1 MIKRLKKFVAIA
13 TLMASIMMV
22 AAPSPA
28 YALTADELAEQIA
41 TLQAQLAALTAQL
54 GELEGDEEEAAV
66 VVEGCDI
73 SSFDRNLKEGMSGDD
88 VKCLQIVLNSDTDT
102 VLGDEG
108 AGSPGNE
115 TSYFGPITKAGVI
128 KFQEKYADEVLASWG
143 LTAGTGFVGSTS
155 RTKLDEL
162 LTGGAGEAAE
172 EEEEEAAEEGEQVV
186 IPTSGIAV
194 SLSANTPVATT
205 IAGGSTNVA
214 FAKINFTAAEDSV
227 ISSIAIK
234 RTGLAYNADI
244 TAVRLWEGSVQ
255 VGGTQALN
263 STTYK
268 ATFGGLNWSVPAGTT
283 KTLTVTAD
291 MQTITGGGTAGN
303 TPILGIFAA
312 TDVVADKTV
321 SGTFPIVG
329 KSMTLAGI
337 SVGYLDVDLRAIPA
351 NRNPLSGSVDQEMA
365 SWTFTASSTEGFS
378 VTSIKFTQIGSAG
391 NTDVSNLK
399 IKVLGEQVGTA
410 VASLA
415 ADSTVTFDLSASP
428 IIINSGAS
436 KVIYLYCDVAAGI
449 VTSRTVQFE
458 IGEATH
464 VTAFGSNSAGAVTI
478 TKTAGTHDAYTTQ
491 QSVAQTVSQ
500 SSGMT
505 VTMNGATN
513 PSAKAFVNG
522 TSGQLI
528 SAFRFS
534 AGSEEDLRVARLRLS
549 LGGTNAGAV
558 DLSNVILYKYDE
570 ATAEETQIDSA
581 TNFVGS
587 LATWGADSTGL
598 DTGIFDVPK
607 SSHVVVHVR
616 ADISSSADYTTL
628 GIYVNE
634 VKVDGIMSQGNLT
647 STLITIGAVD
657 GLADVTNHTTNASVG
672 TIVMTASPSTPAATS
687 IVPGTTDHHFLSV
700 DFTPSGEDIILSSL
714 TVNLYQSI
722 IATKTVASSGDFVN
736 VKLWDGDTQLGTTN
750 SSPVTTA
757 TFSFNLVLT
766 KDITKTLKV
775 TADIPSDTVSA
786 SRWSGS
792 DYGSIGMDA
801 DLYATGVYS
810 GTVLTDPSSDAD
822 GKDMLALAEVL
833 TVNFQTVSPATKI
846 LNESGA
852 LLARVLLTANTAG
865 DIRVSSMRF
874 AADTNG
880 TLTNTGTTDVSGYVG
895 TLKLY
900 DGSTQ
905 VGTVKSGFAGYVSG
919 SADAYVQFTGLSIT
933 IPKGTQK
940 VIDLKGNVLVGGSVT
955 INIGMVDI
963 TGTTSNIVGTGL
975 SSNATVYGA
984 GSDAA
989 DSGQLTLSNSG
1000 SLTVDVGSDTP
1011 VSAHLAIGANGVSD
1025 VVFSKFKFAAVNEPV
1040 VLEALTVTLE
1050 AGTNEVPDIAAIH
1063 LYNGST
1069 EVSTAGYLTGTNA
1082 ATAVEHTFYMSGLTV
1097 PKDDSITLTLKADLN
1112 GTSTGATSKHTPRFY
1127 LVDVTGAADLTIAD
1141 LKATGA
1147 SSGATVTSSAGT
1159 SAPETVGNF
1168 GEMTLLRTK
1177 PVFSASAPA
1186 QLTLN
1191 PLSSVKVL
1199 TYTVSADVG
1208 GDVIFAADNTT
1219 FTVSGVQGGG
1229 ATDDDIITV
1238 KRADNNATVGTKTAS
1253 NGLDAGATIAVPMT
1267 DTIAAGTSRTYNVY
1281 CDLQDY
1287 GANGDT
1293 FQLSIE
1299 DTTGHVIWDDGTTAG
1314 ANVSDA
1320 LMDGL
1325 PVAGNAFVNPS

>member
-1 MIKRLKKFVAIA
+1 MTKRLKKFVAIA
-13 TLMASIMMV
+13 TLMASFMMIS
-22 AAPSPA
+22 SPVD
-28 YALTADELAEQIA
+28 ALTADELAEQIA
-41 TLQAQLAALTAQL
+41 TLQAQLLVLTAQL

-73 SSFDRNLKEGMSGDD
+73 SSFDRNLKQGMSGDD
-88 VKCLQIVLNSDTDT
+88 VKCLQIVLNSDPDT

-155 RTKLDEL
+155 RAKLDEL
-162 LTGGAGEAAE
+162 LTGGAGEVADD
-172 EEEEEAAEEGEQVV
+172 EEEADEEGEQVV

-194 SLSANTPVATT
+194 SLSVNTPVATT
-205 IAGGSTNVA
+205 VAGGAGNVP
-214 FAKINFTAAEDSV
+214 FTKINFSAAEDSV

-303 TPILGIFAA
+303 NPILGIAAA

-329 KSMTLAGI
+329 KAMTLAGI
-337 SVGYLDVDLRAIPA
+337 SVGYLDVDARLIPA
-351 NRNPLSGSVDQEMA
+351 NRSPLSGSVDQEMA
-365 SWTFTASSTEGFS
+365 SWTFTASATEGFS
-378 VTSIKFTQIGSAG
+378 VTNIKFTQIGSAG
-391 NTDVSNLK
+391 NVDVSNLK
-399 IKVLGEQVGTA
+399 VKVLGAQVGAT
-410 VASLA
+410 VNSLA

-428 IIINSGAS
+428 ITINSGAS

-449 VTSRTVQFE
+449 TTERTVQFE

-464 VTAFGSNSAGAVTI
+464 VTALGSNSSGAVTI
-478 TKTAGTHDAYTTQ
+478 TLTAGPHNTYTTQ
-491 QSVAQTVSQ
+491 QSVAQIISQ

-505 VTMNGATN
+505 VTVNGATN

-522 TSGQLI
+522 TSGQLV
-528 SAFRFS
+528 SAFRFT
-534 AGSEEDLRVARLRLS
+534 AGSEEDLRVARLKLS
-549 LGGTNAGAV
+549 LGGANAGAV
-558 DLSNVILYKYDE
+558 DLSNVVLYKYDE

-587 LATWGADSTGL
+587 IATWGANSTGL

-616 ADISSSADYTTL
+616 ADISSSADYTAL
-628 GIYVNE
+628 GIFVNE
-634 VKVDGIMSQGNLT
+634 VKVDGIMSQGNLAT
-647 STLITIGAVD
+647 ALVNVDAVD
-657 GLADVTNHTTNASVG
+657 TLAEVTSHSTNASVG
-672 TIVMTASPSTPAATS
+672 TIVMTTSPSTPAAANV
-687 IVPGTTDHHFLSV
+687 VPGTTDYHFLSV
-700 DFTPSGEDIILSSL
+700 DFTPSGEDAILSSVV
-714 TVNLYQSI
+714 VNLYE
-722 IATKTVASSGDFVN
+722 TASQGDDADSADYTN
-736 VKLWDGDTQLGTTN
+736 VKLWDGETQLGSTI
-750 SSPVTTA
+750 SSPAATA
-757 TFSFNLVLT
+757 SFSINLELT

-775 TADIPSDTVSA
+775 TSNIPTTATTIWTNDI
-786 SRWSGS
+786 GS
-792 DYGSIGMDA
+792 MGIDA
-801 DLYATGVYS
+801 DLYLTGVAS
-810 GTVLTDPSSDAD
+810 GAVFVDPGTPAGNANGDAN
-822 GKDMLALAEVL
+822 GKDITALAETL
-833 TVNFQTVSPATKI
+833 TVNFQTVSPTTKI

-865 DIRVSSMRF
+865 DIRVSSMKF
-874 AADTNG
+874 AADTDG
-880 TLTNTGTTDVSGYVG
+880 SLDGSGTTDVSGYVG

-905 VGTVKSGFAGYVSG
+905 VGTVKAAFAGYVADPGG
-919 SADAYVQFTGLSIT
+919 STGTDAYVQFTGLSIT

-940 VIDLKGNVLVGGSVT
+940 IIDLKGNVLVGSNAT
-955 INIGMVDI
+955 INVGMVNL
-963 TGTTSNIVGTGL
+963 TSTTSNIVGTGL
-975 SSNATVYGA
+975 SSNATVYG
-984 GSDAA
+984 SDSNAA
-989 DSGQLTLSNSG
+989 DSGQLTLGNSG

-1011 VSAHLAIGANGVSD
+1011 VSAHLAVGANGVND
-1025 VVFSKFKFAAVNEPV
+1025 VVFSKFKFAAVNEPII
-1040 VLEALTVTLE
+1040 LEALTVSLQS
-1050 AGTNEVPDIAAIH
+1050 GSTNEVLDIAAIH

-1069 EVSTAGYLTGTNA
+1069 EVSSTGYLTGSNLGAIIT
-1082 ATAVEHTFYMSGLTV
+1082 HTFYTLSEKVSYMTV
-1097 PKDDSITLTLKADLN
+1097 PKDDSITLTLKVDLK
-1112 GTSTGATSKHTPRFY
+1112 GTSTGTTSKDTPRFY
-1127 LVDVTGAADLTIAD
+1127 LADVADAANLTDAD

-1177 PVFSASAPA
+1177 PTFSASDYV
-1186 QLTLN
+1186 QKTLN
-1191 PLSSVKVL
+1191 PLASVKVL
-1199 TYTVSADVG
+1199 TYTVSADAG
-1208 GDVIFAADNTT
+1208 GDVIFAADATK
-1219 FTVSGVQGGG
+1219 FTISGVMNDD
-1229 ATDDDIITV
+1229 ASDDDIITV
-1238 KRADNNATVGTKTAS
+1238 KRADNNVSVGTTTAA
-1253 NGLDAGATIAVPMT
+1253 NGLDNDAGTISVDIT

-1287 GANGDT
+1287 QSDGDT

-1299 DTTGHVIWDDGTTAG
+1299 ATTGHVIWDDGTTAG
-1314 ANVSDA
+1314 ANVSV
-1320 LMDGL
+1320 L
-1325 PVAGNAFVNPS
+1325 